1 MKKHIS
7 TSMIALLLTPLLTQC
22 VIEEGAAPYEPTP
35 HVSGSP
41 KHTQHVYTKGENM
54 GRQDGRN
61 GLSRKPSRH
70 KGQYDSAESDAFH
83 MGYEKGYNQGIR

>member
-22 VIEEGAAPYEPTP
+22 VIEEGAAPYESTP

-41 KHTQHVYTKGENM
+41 KHTQCLYERREHGAKGGE
-54 GRQDGRN
+54 R

-83 MGYEKGYNQGIR
+83 MGYEKGYNRGIR